1 MGTCLYR
8 KDDKLGT
15 QLRTPRQQWSCDE
28 IRWASWEYQSL
39 SRRIGPSLEEA
50 RLRRCLVHGTGL
62 RPRLKDLHVISKVPI
77 AKSRT
82 SPPEDYPELNHKAE
96 RSHYHWKESVMNTST
111 HQQQGNQINSHHQ
124 IKSQSF
130 PMKAA
135 QGCRPLLTR
144 GWGYLGQHEKLTSNF
159 PDLKLNQQWFWEHR

>member
-1 MGTCLYR
+1 MRG
-8 KDDKLGT
+8 
-15 QLRTPRQQWSCDE
+15 
-28 IRWASWEYQSL
+28 
-39 SRRIGPSLEEA
+39 
-50 RLRRCLVHGTGL
+50 CLVHGTGL

-96 RSHYHWKESVMNTST
+96 RSHYHRKESVMNTST
-111 HQQQGNQINSHHQ
+111 HQQGNHTNSHHQ

-159 PDLKLNQQWFWEHR
+159 PDSSSINSRDSEEQDHMYSTRHYFSRRMVKRQTATGSPPSGIG